1 MAMRGT
7 FVRRSCAGWLACCA
21 AICAAAPTAH
31 AQSVAD
37 FYKGKS
43 VTVVVGIAP
52 GGGYDLSA
60 RTVARHIGRHI
71 PGNPN
76 VIVQNM
82 PGVNSVLAANYV
94 YGIAPRDGTVIWT
107 GSRTAP
113 YEPLMGN
120 QAAKFQ
126 PGKVH
131 WLGSTSSEIGVILAW
146 HTAPHRTVGNLFN
159 QTMIVGAT
167 DPGAENSIFPV
178 AFNNLLG
185 TKFQIVRGYANQ
197 GAIVLAMERGEVQ
210 GDANTAWSNLPTT
223 HGDWLRDKKIRLLMQ
238 SSVDRHPDLPDLP
251 SVLEFAKTD
260 EQRQILKILLSMK
273 TFGYPFFV
281 GPEVPGDRVKA
292 LQAAFAATMKDN
304 AFLADITQLLRK
316 ITPAPGSEMDEF
328 ISAAYAH
335 PPAMIEKMRKALIA
349 GN

>member
-1 MAMRGT
+1 MRDS
-7 FVRRSCAGWLACCA
+7 FAQRWHAWLACCA
-21 AICAAAPTAH
+21 ALCAVCSTAN

-37 FYKGKS
+37 FYKGRS
-43 VTVVVGIAP
+43 VTLVVGIAP

-71 PGNPN
+71 PGNPS
-76 VIVQNM
+76 VVVQNM
-82 PGVNSVLAANYV
+82 PGANSVVAANYV

-107 GSRTAP
+107 GSRTTP

-120 QAAKFQ
+120 QAAKFEA
-126 PGKVH
+126 GKVH
-131 WLGSTSSEIGVILAW
+131 WLGSTSSEIGVVLAW
-146 HTAPHRTVGNLFN
+146 HTAPHQTAADLFK
-159 QTMIVGAT
+159 QEMIVGAT
-167 DPGAENSIFPV
+167 DRGSENFLFPN

-185 TKFQIVRGYANQ
+185 TKFQIVRGYTNQ

-223 HGDWLRDKKIRLLMQ
+223 HGDWLKDKTVRLLMQ
-238 SSVDRHPDLPDLP
+238 SSLERHPDLPDLP

-260 EQRQILKILLSMK
+260 EQRQVLKILLSMK

-281 GPEVPGDRVKA
+281 GPEVPTDRVKA
-292 LQAAFAATMKDN
+292 LQSAFAATMKDS

-316 ITPAPGSEMDEF
+316 ITPASGAEMDSF
-328 ISAAYAH
+328 IAAAHAH
-335 PPAMIEKMRKALIA
+335 PPDMIEKMRKALAA

>member
-1 MAMRGT
+1 MIGT
-7 FVRRSCAGWLACCA
+7 FALRWSARLTCCA
-21 AICAAAPTAH
+21 VVVAASPTAG
-31 AQSVAD
+31 AQSLAD
-37 FYKGKS
+37 FYKGRS
-43 VTVVVGIAP
+43 VTLVVGIAP

-94 YGIAPRDGTVIWT
+94 YGIAPRDGTVVWT
-107 GSRTAP
+107 GSRTTP

-131 WLGSTSSEIGVILAW
+131 WLGSTSSEIGIILAW
-146 HTAPHRTVGNLFN
+146 HTAPHQTAEDLFK
-159 QTMIVGAT
+159 QEMIVGAT
-167 DPGAENSIFPV
+167 DPGAENSIFPL

-210 GDANTAWSNLPTT
+210 GDANTAWSNLPST
-223 HGDWLRDKKIRLLMQ
+223 HGDWLKDKKIRLLMQ
-238 SSVDRHPDLPDLP
+238 SSFDRHPDLPDVP
-251 SVLEFAKTD
+251 SVMEFAKTD
-260 EQRQILKILLSMK
+260 EHREILKILLSMK

-281 GPEVPGDRVKA
+281 GPEVPDYRVKA
-292 LQAAFAATMKDN
+292 LQAAFAATMKDS
-304 AFLADITQLLRK
+304 AFLTDITQLLRK
-316 ITPAPGSEMDEF
+316 INPASGSEMDQF
-328 ISAAYAH
+328 ISAAYTQ
-335 PPAMIEKMRKALIA
+335 PADLIQKMRKALTA